1 MTGARIIALLNRH
14 QRRLLP
20 LASLCLVLL
29 LGWRTLQWLEPQAIA
44 PQDQL
49 IAQALPDERSSGQAG
64 PDHAA
69 LQELRRTYASSPELE
84 DIAIGADVDT
94 MRVGLFVTNNYSIDM
109 AVPMYA
115 SDGLLWTSW
124 SPALQAKFEAAGME
138 PTRLLVFVNSV
149 EGWDGR
155 LTPVGE
161 APMRLA
167 NGDYYQLISY
177 STKLSIEHLGLHHY
191 PFQQMHLPIELEVN
205 DESDQFRFEK
215 LRLIPDRDDSAVGHA
230 IDVNGFITRGWSM
243 GEFRHVY
250 DSDFGLREG
259 SKTRP
264 ASVSYSQILFDV
276 LYARSVKA
284 SVWSLFQPL
293 LVVMAIVILSPSL
306 SSRLWDVRIALP
318 ATAVLT
324 LVFLQGSYRNLLP
337 QLPYLTFIDR
347 IYSLAYAIC
356 LACFALYVWAANR
369 INHAIPHGTAEQRA
383 AIEAEI
389 NRVDRRFQLLCLLTL
404 SLGSVLCWLL

>member
-20 LASLCLVLL
+20 LATLCLVLL

-49 IAQALPDERSSGQAG
+49 IAQALPSERG
-64 PDHAA
+64 PADAA
-69 LQELRRTYASSPELE
+69 LQELRRTYASRPVLE
-84 DIAIGADVDT
+84 HRPIGPDVDT

-138 PTRLLVFVNSV
+138 PAKLLVFVNSV

-155 LTPVGE
+155 LTPVGN

-167 NGDYYQLISY
+167 NGDYYQLITY
-177 STKLSIEHLGLHHY
+177 STKLSIEHLGLRHY
-191 PFQQMHLPIELEVN
+191 PFQHMHLPIALEVN
-205 DESDQFRFEK
+205 DESDQFRFEN
-215 LRLIPDRDDSAVGHA
+215 LRLISDLADSGVGHA

-243 GEFRHVY
+243 GEFRHIY

-324 LVFLQGSYRNLLP
+324 LVFLQGSYRTVLP

-347 IYSLAYAIC
+347 VYSLAYAIC

-389 NRVDRRFQLLCLLTL
+389 KQVDRRFQLLCLLTL
-404 SLGSVLCWLL
+404 SLGSVLCGLL

>member
-1 MTGARIIALLNRH
+1 MTRAPLLALLHRH
-14 QRRLLP
+14 RRRLLP
-20 LASLCLVLL
+20 LAALCLALL
-29 LGWRTLQWLEPQAIA
+29 LGWHTLQWLEPQAIA
-44 PQDQL
+44 PNDQL
-49 IAQALPDERSSGQAG
+49 IAQALPRERG
-64 PDHAA
+64 PADAA
-69 LQELRRTYASSPELE
+69 LKELRRTYASSAELE
-84 DIAIGADVDT
+84 HTPIGADVDT

-109 AVPMYA
+109 EVPMYA

-138 PTRLLVFVNSV
+138 PAQLLVFVNNV
-149 EGWDGR
+149 EGWDSR
-155 LTPVGE
+155 LTPVGD

-167 NGDYYQLISY
+167 NGDYYQLITY
-177 STKLSIEHLGLHHY
+177 STKLSIEHLGLHHF
-191 PFQQMHLPIELEVN
+191 PFQRMHLPIALEVN

-215 LRLIPDRDDSAVGHA
+215 LRLIPDLADSGVGHA

-243 GEFRHVY
+243 AEFRHIY
-250 DSDFGLREG
+250 DSDFGLHEG
-259 SKTRP
+259 NSTRP

-324 LVFLQGSYRNLLP
+324 LVFLQASYRNVLP

-369 INHAIPHGTAEQRA
+369 LNHAIPHGTAEQRA
-383 AIEAEI
+383 VIEAEI
-389 NRVDRRFQLLCLLTL
+389 NRVDRRFQLGCLIAL
-404 SLGSVLCWLL
+404 SIGSVLCWLL